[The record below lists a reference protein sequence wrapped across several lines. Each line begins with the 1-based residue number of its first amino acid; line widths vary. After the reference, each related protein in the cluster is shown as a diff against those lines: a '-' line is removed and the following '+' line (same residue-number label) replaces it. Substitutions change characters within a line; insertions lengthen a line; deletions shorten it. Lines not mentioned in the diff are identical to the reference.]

1 MGRIVKQ
8 VSENTTKYYWYPG
21 DKKDWVKAG
30 IALGAGAVIFAVAR
44 LFTEGPLWGATL
56 GASTTLAVAGFNFGR
71 RDARALHTFPD
82 VAAARR
88 AAVADTGRAAWRAL
102 VEGFGAAAAAV
113 LIMNI
118 PRTGF
123 TYNWIL
129 PVLPAIVG
137 ALGHQAGMLYER
149 LQQTAESEAAEAKAA
164 SPFSGASPIAE
175 TSTEPEPSPPAASS
189 SEPALET
196 TGG

>member
-8 VSENTTKYYWYPG
+8 ISENTTKYYWYPG
-21 DKKDWVKAG
+21 DKKDWIRAG
-30 IALGAGAVIFAVAR
+30 IALGAGAAVFAVAR
-44 LFTEGPLWGATL
+44 LFTDGPLWGAVL
-56 GASTTLAVAGFNFGR
+56 GASATLAVAGFNFGR

-88 AAVADTGRAAWRAL
+88 AAMVDTGRAAWRAL

-113 LIMNI
+113 LIVNI

-123 TYNWIL
+123 AYNWLL
-129 PVLPAIVG
+129 PIVPAIIG

-149 LQQTAESEAAEAKAA
+149 LQQTAAAEAAA
-164 SPFSGASPIAE
+164 TKEAKPVPA
-175 TSTEPEPSPPAASS
+175 PPAAAAPAP
-189 SEPALET
+189 EPAAVS
-196 TGG
+196 